1 MADFSA
7 SSKAVFA
14 QANYHVTDAFRVTA
28 GVRYTWDTRFIN
40 RHGIQAINGVDENII
55 TPVAALGFPITVKKA
70 GTCAVGVNAGIVAG
84 SNCVDPHTANYS
96 YPAWTFGVDY
106 QIAIPKRGSFI
117 LTHDWDGKIR
127 GLKEWPVE
135 KRPPV
140 ATVFWSF
147 RIMVGLGF
155 AMLGLGLWSLW
166 LRYRGRLYAAP
177 LMHRAAILMGP
188 SGFVA
193 VLAGWITTEAGR
205 QPFTVYGLLTTAQSA
220 SPIDAAAVASSLIA
234 FILVYF
240 TLFGAGVFY
249 ILRLMNKPPH
259 PDEEGLP
266 RQEPIR
272 AGGILPASA
281 LVAPATAIE
290 PR

>member
-1 MADFSA
+1 
-7 SSKAVFA
+7 
-14 QANYHVTDAFRVTA
+14 
-28 GVRYTWDTRFIN
+28 
-40 RHGIQAINGVDENII
+40 
-55 TPVAALGFPITVKKA
+55 
-70 GTCAVGVNAGIVAG
+70 
-84 SNCVDPHTANYS
+84 
-96 YPAWTFGVDY
+96 
-106 QIAIPKRGSFI
+106 
-117 LTHDWDGKIR
+117 
-127 GLKEWPVE
+127 
-135 KRPPV
+135 
-140 ATVFWSF
+140 
-147 RIMVGLGF
+147 MVGLGF

-193 VLAGWITTEAGR
+193 VLAGWITTEVGR

-266 RQEPIR
+266 RKEPIR